1 MTTRTLLLADGT
13 SYTGEAFGAQSGVT
27 AEVVFTTGM
36 TGYQETLT
44 DQSYNGQVVTFS
56 YPLIGNTGINRDD
69 MESLFPTTAGVIC
82 REVPRLA
89 SNWRNR
95 VSLDAFLKLH
105 HIPGLAGIDTRSLV
119 RRLRTEGVMKGAL
132 LGPEADLE
140 VELEKL
146 RATELPTDQVAQVS
160 TRTAYPSPLGGYSV
174 VLFDFGLKHSI
185 LRELAKRGCA
195 VTVVP
200 YTITAERVRAL
211 APDGIMLSN
220 GPGDPKSLNGVGQ
233 VIAELQEE
241 FPIFGI
247 CLGHQLLCLANGAD
261 TYKLAFGHR
270 GFNHPVKDL
279 RTGRIDFTSQNH
291 GFAVDPES
299 ITGTE
304 LEITQVELNDG
315 TVEGVVHK
323 RLPSMSVQYHPD
335 AAAGPHDAAHLFDD
349 FIALMDARR
358 RAQPAQRDMSHP
370 VLARGAVTRAVMPAS
385 ALEPAAELVAATT
398 PRSGRAQKS
407 GTAQN
412 TTIKG
417 NN

>member
-13 SYTGEAFGAQSGVT
+13 SYVGEAFGGEAEVT

-44 DQSYNGQVVTFS
+44 DQSYNGQIVAFS

-69 MESLFPTTAGVIC
+69 MESLFPTTSGVIC

-95 VSLDAFLKLH
+95 TSLDAFLRLH
-105 HIPGLAGIDTRSLV
+105 HIPGLAGIDTRALV
-119 RRLRTEGVMKGAL
+119 RRLRTDGVMKGAL
-132 LGPEADLE
+132 LGADADLNA
-140 VELEKL
+140 ELEKL
-146 RATELPTDQVAQVS
+146 RAIELPTDQVARVS

-200 YTITAERVRAL
+200 YDITAERVRAL

-220 GPGDPKSLNGVGQ
+220 GPGDPKSLGGVGE

-241 FPIFGI
+241 YPVFGI

-261 TYKLAFGHR
+261 TYKLPFGHR

-279 RTGRIDFTSQNH
+279 RSGRIDFTSQNH
-291 GFAVDPES
+291 GYAVDPKS
-299 ITGTE
+299 IPGTE

-323 RLPSMSVQYHPD
+323 RLSAMSVQYHPD
-335 AAAGPHDAAHLFDD
+335 AAAGPHDAAHIFDD

-358 RAQPAQRDMSHP
+358 ASRPVARDMSQP
-370 VLARGAVTRAVMPAS
+370 VLARGAVTPALMPDTEKSAPEMSAS
-385 ALEPAAELVAATT
+385 E
-398 PRSGRAQKS
+398 
-407 GTAQN
+407 
-412 TTIKG
+412 G

>member
-13 SYTGEAFGAQSGVT
+13 SYTGEAFGADRQVR
-27 AEVVFTTGM
+27 AEAVFTTGM

-44 DQSYNGQVVTFS
+44 DQSYNGQIVTFS

-82 REVPRLA
+82 REYPRLA

-95 VSLDAFLKLH
+95 VSLDEFLKVH
-105 HIPGLAGIDTRSLV
+105 DIPGLAGIDTRSLV
-119 RRLRTEGVMKGAL
+119 RRLRTEGVMKGVF
-132 LGPEADLE
+132 LGPDADLE
-140 VELEKL
+140 TELESL
-146 RATELPTDQVAQVS
+146 RAADLPTDQVAQVS
-160 TRTAYPSPLGGYSV
+160 TRTAYPSPLGGHSV

-200 YTITAERVRAL
+200 HDISADRVRAL

-220 GPGDPKSLNGVGQ
+220 GPGDPKSLGGVKQ
-233 VIAELQEE
+233 VIRDLQEDY
-241 FPIFGI
+241 PIFGI

-261 TYKLAFGHR
+261 TFKLPFGHR

-299 ITGTE
+299 IPGTE
-304 LEITQVELNDG
+304 LEVTQIELNDG
-315 TVEGVVHK
+315 TVEGIRHT
-323 RLPSMSVQYHPD
+323 RLPAISVQYHPD
-335 AAAGPHDAAHLFDD
+335 AAAGPHDAEHIFDD
-349 FIALMDARR
+349 FIGLMDAH
-358 RAQPAQRDMSHP
+358 RAANPVPRDMSVP
-370 VLARGAVTRAVMPAS
+370 VLQRGAVLRSLMPAT
-385 ALEPAAELVAATT
+385 E
-398 PRSGRAQKS
+398 GK
-407 GTAQN
+407 N
-412 TTIKG
+412 
-417 NN
+417 

>member
-13 SYTGEAFGAQSGVT
+13 RYVGEAFGGEAEVT

-44 DQSYNGQVVTFS
+44 DQSYNGQIVAFS

-69 MESLFPTTAGVIC
+69 MESLFPTTSGVIC

-95 VSLDAFLKLH
+95 TSLDVFLRLH

-132 LGPEADLE
+132 LGPDADLE
-140 VELEKL
+140 VALEKL
-146 RATELPTDQVAQVS
+146 RSTELPTDQVAQVS

-200 YTITAERVRAL
+200 HNITAERVRAL

-220 GPGDPKSLNGVGQ
+220 GPGDPKSLTGVGE
-233 VIAELQEE
+233 VIAELEE
-241 FPIFGI
+241 EYPIFGI

-261 TYKLAFGHR
+261 TYKLPFGHR

-279 RTGRIDFTSQNH
+279 RTDRIDFTSQNH
-291 GFAVDPES
+291 GYAVDPES
-299 ITGTE
+299 IPGTE
-304 LEITQVELNDG
+304 LEITQIELNDR
-315 TVEGVVHK
+315 TVEGVVHR
-323 RLPSMSVQYHPD
+323 RLPAMSVQYHPD
-335 AAAGPHDAAHLFDD
+335 AAAGPHDAAHIFDD
-349 FIALMDARR
+349 FIALMDL
-358 RAQPAQRDMSHP
+358 SLIH
-370 VLARGAVTRAVMPAS
+370 
-385 ALEPAAELVAATT
+385 
-398 PRSGRAQKS
+398 
-407 GTAQN
+407 
-412 TTIKG
+412 I
-417 NN
+417 